1 MQNRREIAIPAM
13 GKADDEHW
21 PSWAEVLGAPIV
33 ENHEGLVPLS
43 LVPEK
48 ILVRSAYYEVGIMG
62 SHPECYAREEVF
74 EKLFHAASLLPSDLR
89 MVVLDAWRSP
99 VVQKELFTRCCAAFR
114 GIHKK
119 ASEEEIIALAQ
130 QYVALPSVSATSP
143 SPHVTGGAVDVSIAT
158 RGGKMLSFGSVFD
171 YPKEISYTRAL
182 ENMLGQC
189 EGNEK
194 LLRENERQGLENR
207 RLLYSVMIEAGFVNY
222 SCEWWHFEY
231 GTQRW
236 ALCSGHDYAIYGP
249 ASLSLDSFAAL
260 AEEMA

>member
-1 MQNRREIAIPAM
+1 MINRRKIPIPYT
-13 GKADDEHW
+13 GKAGDVHW
-21 PSWAEVLGAPIV
+21 PSWAEVLSTPIV

-48 ILVRSAYYEVGIMG
+48 ILVRSAYHEAGIIG
-62 SHPECYAREEVF
+62 SQPECYAREDVF
-74 EKLFHAASLLPSDLR
+74 ERLLRAATLLPSDLR
-89 MVVLDAWRSP
+89 LIVLDAWRSP
-99 VVQKELFTRCCAAFR
+99 IVQKELFHRCCAAFR
-114 GIHKK
+114 STHAK

-130 QYVALPSVSATSP
+130 QYVALPSVSPSSP

-158 RGGKMLSFGSVFD
+158 REGKMLSFGSVFD

-182 ENMLGQC
+182 ENMLEQY
-189 EGNEK
+189 EGKEE
-194 LLRENERQGLENR
+194 LLGEQERQGLENR

-236 ALCSGHDYAIYGP
+236 ALCNGHKDAIYGP
-249 ASLSLDSFAAL
+249 AKLSLDSFAAL
-260 AEEMA
+260 FE